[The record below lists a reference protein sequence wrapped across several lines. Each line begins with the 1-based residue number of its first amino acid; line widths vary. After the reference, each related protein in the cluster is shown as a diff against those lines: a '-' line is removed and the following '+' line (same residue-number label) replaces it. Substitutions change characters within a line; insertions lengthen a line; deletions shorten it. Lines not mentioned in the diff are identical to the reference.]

1 MKRCV
6 SFLLLFAALFA
17 LVFLLHAFPSR
28 PGVPPY
34 SSLPAGIRV
43 FDGDTAEFPSD
54 GGAARVRYLLVD
66 TPELHHP
73 SRPEE
78 ELGEEARLLNCAL
91 LASGPIRFEHD
102 VERTDRYGR
111 TLAYVFAGEEGSE
124 VFVNELLVREGLAQP
139 LVIPPNRRY
148 AARIFNAFEEARAE
162 QRGLWGRAQG
172 RIFTSAQA
180 WSEAPLLAGSFLSL
194 FMTIESAE
202 LKGRRILLRE
212 GRVTVAAY
220 KSPETEG
227 LLSLRKGDRI
237 RAVGKLLLT
246 YNGCELPVASEIQI
260 SRITD

>member
-1 MKRCV
+1 MKRYV
-6 SFLLLFAALFA
+6 LFLLFAVLFA
-17 LVFLLHAFPSR
+17 LCVFLHTIPRRVNVHLDPA
-28 PGVPPY
+28 
-34 SSLPAGIRV
+34 LPDGIRV

-54 GGAARVRYLLVD
+54 GGTSRVRYLLVD

-91 LASGPIRFEHD
+91 LASGPLRFEHD
-102 VERTDRYGR
+102 VERTDKYGR

-124 VFVNELLVREGLAQP
+124 IFVNEILVREGLAQP
-139 LVIPPNRRY
+139 LAIPPNRRY
-148 AARIFNAFEEARAE
+148 AERIFKAFEEAHAE
-162 QRGLWGRAQG
+162 QKGLWSRAHGRV
-172 RIFTSAQA
+172 FTSAQV

-194 FMTIESAE
+194 FMTIESVE

-212 GRVTVAAY
+212 GRVTVVAY

-227 LLSLRKGDRI
+227 LLSLQKGDKI

-246 YNGCELPVASEIQI
+246 YNGCELPIASEIQI
-260 SRITD
+260 TRIPD